1 MDPSEVSLYASTSF
15 DKSPKK
21 SPKKF
26 HIIWND
32 LNFNSMLW
40 LVENVH
46 EVVQQSVEDYDWIK
60 WQSTL
65 MDLAKAHVV
74 VYHNILD
81 EFDMAWCVEGLI
93 ATRNNVMIIWKIGPR
108 MGIVS

>member
-1 MDPSEVSLYASTSF
+1 
-15 DKSPKK
+15 
-21 SPKKF
+21 
-26 HIIWND
+26 
-32 LNFNSMLW
+32 
-40 LVENVH
+40 
-46 EVVQQSVEDYDWIK
+46 
-60 WQSTL
+60 

-108 MGIVS
+108 MGIVSWLYAMLTLIGGQSHWTTPTIVGHFSILF